1 MKFTLGLVF
10 CVSFFIWEGTIS
22 FFFGKGGGGGG
33 GLAYEKPYLN

>member
-1 MKFTLGLVF
+1 MKFISGLVF

-22 FFFGKGGGGGG
+22 FFSGGGGGG